1 MLLTVDVGNTLIAF
15 GVFEKSRLVATFK
28 TASDVK
34 KSLDEYVS
42 TIETFIQFRK
52 LDKARFRGAIIS
64 SVVPI
69 LTEVVK
75 TAVLNA
81 FGVEAIILT
90 PGLKT
95 GLPILIDHPNELG
108 SDLVA
113 DSVGAIAKYGTPLT
127 IVDLGTAIKMLAI
140 DDKGAFVG
148 ATFYPGLYVAVD
160 ALIGRAAQLSRI
172 SLSKPKKVIGKNTKD
187 SMNAGAIYGTAGMIN
202 GLLSHFEAELG
213 YKTTRVI
220 TGGDAIYVKELLP
233 DFIYDEFLV
242 LDGLRVIYER
252 NEVKKNAK

>member
-113 DSVGAIAKYGTPLT
+113 DSVGAIAKYGAPLT

-202 GLLSHFEAELG
+202 GLLSHFESELG

>member
-15 GVFEKSRLVATFK
+15 GVYEKSQLVATFK

-52 LDKARFRGAIIS
+52 LDKALFEGAIIS

-69 LTEVVK
+69 LTEVIK
-75 TAVLNA
+75 TAVFSA
-81 FGVEAIILT
+81 FGLEAVVLT

-113 DSVGAIAKYGTPLT
+113 DSVGAIAKYGAPLT

-202 GLLSHFEAELG
+202 GLLKHFEDELG

-233 DFIYDEFLV
+233 DFIYDEFLI

-252 NEVKKNAK
+252 NEVRKNAK